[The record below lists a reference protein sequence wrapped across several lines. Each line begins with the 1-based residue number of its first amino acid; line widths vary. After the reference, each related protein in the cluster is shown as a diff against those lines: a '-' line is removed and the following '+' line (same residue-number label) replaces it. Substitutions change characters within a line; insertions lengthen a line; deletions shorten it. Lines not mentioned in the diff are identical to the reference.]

1 MARQHHRLHYHTT
14 EINRIKKP
22 ALVRAWPRWH
32 ETRRFCQA
40 EIAQLKSARH
50 HAKAITLNSTTPINN
65 RGKLPRTVV
74 IVGLVSLLNDF
85 ASEMVV
91 PLIPLLLAPVLA
103 GGPVAL
109 GLIEGVADTVSNLL
123 KLWAGRHSDLYG
135 RRRKPYVVFG
145 YLLSN
150 LARPLIGISGSWLT
164 VLTIRVTDRIG
175 KGVRTAPRDALIS
188 DAIDETNA
196 GHAYGFTRALDHA
209 GAVLGALA
217 AAGIVYWGTPRLD
230 VVIALSAIPGLLA
243 DLLFAFGIRETPRP
257 ALLSAE
263 RAPLIW
269 SRLSPITRRY
279 LAVLAFFTLGKIPET
294 FLLLRGHELGMPV
307 VELLLLWAAMHVVKA
322 TVSGQAGRQT
332 DRVGR
337 RPLILTGW
345 MVYAITLFALAFVI
359 QPLMLWAW
367 SLALG
372 FYFGLTEGAE
382 RALVRDLAVPAER
395 GTAFGWFH
403 MLVGTAAIPAG
414 LLLGGLWS
422 VYGVK
427 TAFLVS
433 SGLAFLA
440 TAGFRQW
447 VQVKPQSSAP
457 GR

>member
-91 PLIPLLLAPVLA
+91 PLIPLLLATVLA

-243 DLLFAFGIRETPRP
+243 VLLFAFGIRETPRP

-263 RAPLIW
+263 RAPLSW

-414 LLLGGLWS
+414 LLLGGLWAA
-422 VYGVK
+422 YGVK

>member
-1 MARQHHRLHYHTT
+1 V
-14 EINRIKKP
+14 IP
-22 ALVRAWPRWH
+22 A
-32 ETRRFCQA
+32 
-40 EIAQLKSARH
+40 
-50 HAKAITLNSTTPINN
+50 TPASG
-65 RGKLPRTVV
+65 RSKLPRTVV

-91 PLIPLLLAPVLA
+91 PLIPLLLATVLA
-103 GGPVAL
+103 AGPVAL

-150 LARPLIGISGSWLT
+150 LVRPLIGISGSWLT
-164 VLTIRVTDRIG
+164 VLSIRVTDRIG
-175 KGVRTAPRDALIS
+175 KGVRTAPRDALIA
-188 DAIDETNA
+188 DAIDDGVA
-196 GHAYGFTRALDHA
+196 GRAYGFTRALDHA

-217 AAGIVYWGTPRLD
+217 AAAIVYWGTSRLD
-230 VVIALSAIPGLLA
+230 VVIALSAIPGLMA
-243 DLLFAFGIRETPRP
+243 VGLFAFGIRETPRP
-257 ALLSAE
+257 VMLPSE
-263 RAPLIW
+263 RAPLSW
-269 SRLSPITRRY
+269 ARLSPISRRY
-279 LAVLAFFTLGKIPET
+279 LLVLAFFTLGKIPET

-322 TVSGQAGRQT
+322 AISEQAGSHT

-345 MVYAITLFALAFVI
+345 MVYAVTLFALAFVT

-382 RALVRDLAVPAER
+382 RALVRDLATPAER

-414 LLLGGLWS
+414 LLLGGLWAA
-422 VYGVK
+422 YGVK

-440 TAGFRQW
+440 TAGFWLW
-447 VQVKPQSSAP
+447 VQISPANSSP
-457 GR
+457 RN

>member
-1 MARQHHRLHYHTT
+1 M
-14 EINRIKKP
+14 
-22 ALVRAWPRWH
+22 
-32 ETRRFCQA
+32 
-40 EIAQLKSARH
+40 
-50 HAKAITLNSTTPINN
+50 NSTTPVKF

-74 IVGLVSLLNDF
+74 VIGLVSLLNDF

-91 PLIPLLLAPVLA
+91 PLIPLLLATMLTA
-103 GGPVAL
+103 GPVAL
-109 GLIEGVADTVSNLL
+109 GLIEGMADTVSNLL

-135 RRRKPYVVFG
+135 RRRKPYVVAG

-150 LARPLIGISGSWLT
+150 LVRPLIGISGSWLT

-188 DAIDETNA
+188 DAIDENNA
-196 GHAYGFTRALDHA
+196 GRAYGFTRALDHA

-217 AAGIVYWGTPRLD
+217 AAAIVYWGTPRLD

-243 DLLFAFGIRETPRP
+243 VSLVVFGIKETARP
-257 ALLSAE
+257 DGVNAE
-263 RAPLIW
+263 RAPLSW

-322 TVSGQAGRQT
+322 TVSGQAGQQT

-345 MVYAITLFALAFVI
+345 MVYAITLFSLAFVT

-367 SLALG
+367 SFALG

-382 RALVRDLAVPAER
+382 RALVRDLAVPDER

-433 SGLAFLA
+433 SGLACLA
-440 TAGFRQW
+440 TIGFWQW
-447 VQVKPQSSAP
+447 VQIKPQNSTP